1 MRNMKNN
8 AVILVILLAG
18 TVAFAS
24 TASARWARFSL
35 IVGYNGSNDPE
46 LASLKYADDD
56 AIKYAHVLQNVSEKS
71 ILLTHMD
78 KASAR
83 VFGAKKH
90 KAPTRQN
97 ILNALTS
104 LRKDMAVARKRGDRP
119 VLFFVYSGHGNYDQE
134 GRGYVHLEDGHWTT
148 RDLYYSVFGPTKG
161 DNPHHVVLI
170 ADACNAA
177 LLVNSRG
184 SSQRRRVTGTS
195 LKLESYPNVGVIL
208 SSSTVGEVHEWGKYL
223 SGIFSHEIRSALL
236 GPGDLND
243 DGEVGFAELAAFVAA
258 ANAEIKNEIYRIK
271 PYIRPPLSA
280 PNLPI
285 ISLKDG
291 HFPSRVRIGK
301 DFAGKSHLING
312 EMVRYVDF
320 HKAAGHAFWMGIPGN
335 GSFVVVHGDDE
346 YVVPAGAR
354 GDLELSQLEKRNRS
368 VLSARGPSA
377 YYEKRLFS
385 KPFGPA
391 RAQSWL
397 RDQYAKSL
405 TVQRLEI
412 EPWYANGRAWT
423 LLGAGMAT
431 LGGAAG
437 FHAVAFQAHDDA
449 QAAQWADE
457 RSAANERA
465 AQNEKIAAAMYSVG
479 GAAAIGSVIWFALD
493 KRFKTVTYRPPIEV
507 LLTPTGVQLKSQ
519 F

>member
-1 MRNMKNN
+1 MRNLKNT
-8 AVILVILLAG
+8 AWILLALLTG
-18 TVAFAS
+18 VAAFAS

-35 IVGYNGSNDPE
+35 VVGYNGSDDPE

-56 AIKYAHVLQNVSEKS
+56 AMKYAQVLQNVSEKS
-71 ILLTHMD
+71 ILLTHLD
-78 KASAR
+78 KESAR
-83 VFGAKKH
+83 VFDAKKH

-97 ILNALTS
+97 LKAALIS
-104 LRKDMAVARKRGDRP
+104 LRKDMDVARKRGDKP

-134 GRGYVHLEDGHWTT
+134 GRGYVHLEDGRWTT

-161 DNPHHVVLI
+161 DSPHHVVLV

-208 SSSTVGEVHEWGKYL
+208 SSSTVGE
-223 SGIFSHEIRSALL
+223 
-236 GPGDLND
+236 
-243 DGEVGFAELAAFVAA
+243 GFAELAAFVAA
-258 ANAEIKNEIYRIK
+258 ANAEIKNETYRIT

-285 ISLKDG
+285 VSFKEG

-312 EMVRYVDF
+312 ELVRYADF
-320 HKAAGHAFWMGIPGN
+320 HKAAGHAFWMGIPGK

-346 YVVPAGAR
+346 YMVPAGAR
-354 GDLELSQLEKRNRS
+354 GDLTLSQLEKRNRS

-397 RDQYAKSL
+397 RDEYAKSL

-449 QAAQWADE
+449 QAANWADE
-457 RSAANERA
+457 RSTANERA
-465 AQNEKIAAAMYSVG
+465 VRNEKIAAAMYSVG

-493 KRFKTVTYRPPIEV
+493 KRFKTVTYKPPIEV
-507 LLTPTGVQLKSQ
+507 LLTPTGVQLKSR